1 MLSLYNVVKRT
12 NVVEKDK
19 KSIVTKY
26 VPRVRK
32 VTEKKDEKDKKEVE
46 TMENNT
52 EEYDSIATV
61 MFENY
66 RKKGEDIIKEAYK
79 EAVLIEEEA
88 YKKAY
93 DKGIKEGREKGYEE
107 AYQKAYVKNMEKSK
121 AEGDKIITE
130 AKDVSKAMISS
141 CESEC
146 LEYVEGKKLE
156 LKKLIENIVE
166 SVFKREIK
174 DEDALN
180 EMVIEA
186 VNNAKK
192 SQSITIRCKDLYK
205 DEIKKS
211 IDLWKSQNVF
221 SGKVFIISDNSLKE
235 GVILLEK
242 DNGVVKIDIDE
253 SLEKIKDILKS
264 QE

>member
-1 MLSLYNVVKRT
+1 MLSLYNVYNVVKKT

-19 KSIVTKY
+19 KDIVTKY

-32 VTEKKDEKDKKEVE
+32 VTEKKDKKEVE

-93 DKGIKEGREKGYEE
+93 DKGIKEGREKGYAE
-107 AYQKAYVKNMEKSK
+107 AYQKAYVENMEKSK
-121 AEGDKIITE
+121 AEGDKITTE

-146 LEYVEGKKLE
+146 LEYVEEKKLE

-192 SQSITIRCKDLYK
+192 SQSITIKCKDLYK
-205 DEIKKS
+205 DQIKKS

-221 SGKVFIISDNSLKE
+221 NGKVFIISDNSLKE